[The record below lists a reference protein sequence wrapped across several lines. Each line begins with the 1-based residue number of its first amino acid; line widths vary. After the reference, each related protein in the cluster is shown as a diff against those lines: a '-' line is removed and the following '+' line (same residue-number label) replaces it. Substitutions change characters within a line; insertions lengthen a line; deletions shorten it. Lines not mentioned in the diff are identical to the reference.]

1 VTRLSVQ
8 QIAGT
13 DPIRGEEAQRFLHTI
28 QRPAGDRFLA
38 HSERLGNSLGHRGQR
53 RILPAMV
60 SNNRKAR
67 PRTSGSILA
76 GLMRPITQPLQA
88 RLLVRAN
95 TAYLCSA
102 TLNSLINGVSRISRN
117 NCQASAGDESHA
129 SPDAIHL

>member
-1 VTRLSVQ
+1 
-8 QIAGT
+8 
-13 DPIRGEEAQRFLHTI
+13 
-28 QRPAGDRFLA
+28 
-38 HSERLGNSLGHRGQR
+38 
-53 RILPAMV
+53 MV

-117 NCQASAGDESHA
+117 NCQASAGDEKPRITRRNTPLKWGGRGSNPRPRDYE
-129 SPDAIHL
+129 SPALTN